1 MESKLL
7 RVGLIGYGAI
17 GQEMARLIS
26 KHFSEDILLVGA
38 LIRQTAVDRFPGPIL
53 VTTHSAL
60 LAEHPQVVVEVAGH
74 AGLREH
80 GAAILRAGIDLL
92 LVSTGA
98 LADPA
103 VMNELLEAAQIGG
116 SQARVI
122 SGAIGALDMLTALSF
137 GGKINRVQHT
147 LRKPPKALL
156 PSEESSQLTAMREVF
171 YGNARQ
177 AVVQFPEFLNV
188 AAAVALASK
197 GFDQT
202 EVRVIADPTV
212 EQSVHEVLAEGPF
225 GRLRFEVNYAPTGA
239 SITPHATQLVAQSI
253 IRTLRVRQMPF
264 VIG

>member
-17 GQEMARLIS
+17 GQEIARLIS
-26 KHFSEDILLVGA
+26 KHFSKDILLVAA
-38 LIRQTAVDRFPGPIL
+38 LVRQTTVDRFPGPVL
-53 VTTHSAL
+53 VTTRSAL

-80 GAAILRAGIDLL
+80 GADILRAGIDLL
-92 LVSTGA
+92 LISTGA

-103 VMNELLEAAQIGG
+103 VMNELLEAAQVGG
-116 SQARVI
+116 SQARIV
-122 SGAIGALDMLTALSF
+122 SGAIGALDMLAALSLR
-137 GGKINRVQHT
+137 GEINRVQHI
-147 LRKPPKALL
+147 LRKPPEALL
-156 PSEESSQLTAMREVF
+156 PSQEAAQLTVTREIF
-171 YGNARQ
+171 YGSARQ

-225 GRLRFEVNYAPTGA
+225 GRLRFEVNYAPTVA
-239 SITPHATQLVAQSI
+239 PATPYATQVVAQSI
-253 IRTLRVRQMPF
+253 IRTLRLRQMPF
-264 VIG
+264 IVG